1 MNACVQGCT
10 VTSDQALCFGSVRK
24 REAVFQGHDPKCSC
38 ESSCLSLIWHMHV
51 AASLPLPHETFERR
65 GASHGSMFLPPP
77 HQPREKGK
85 ETPPSSKSAASL
97 RTTEETVY
105 NIGSYGSLHN
115 IQVFAVE
122 RKAASSAVEREPQPT
137 ASTSHQLISAD
148 HCEQLPGWCLS
159 VCLALV
165 IL

>member
-1 MNACVQGCT
+1 MGP
-10 VTSDQALCFGSVRK
+10 CF
-24 REAVFQGHDPKCSC
+24 C
-38 ESSCLSLIWHMHV
+38 
-51 AASLPLPHETFERR
+51 
-65 GASHGSMFLPPP
+65 PP

-137 ASTSHQLISAD
+137 ASTSPAD
-148 HCEQLPGWCLS
+148 FC
-159 VCLALV
+159 
-165 IL
+165 